1 MVATLRTRM
10 TDTEDVVGTVEELEV
25 VAARAAPYAAR
36 QDATNLVGFAPRDA
50 THWESESW
58 RDSGAGYAN
67 GRFAMDINAIWV
79 PMALDGIGEIIDAIH
94 AVGLPISGATLGPTL
109 ARYLVDRSVLQAAER
124 HQLSDETEKEADAA
138 AEAEGESPAEV

>member
-1 MVATLRTRM
+1 RWAAAKRRAFREGRGRGRTRLALLA
-10 TDTEDVVGTVEELEV
+10 EELEV

-79 PMALDGIGEIIDAIH
+79 PLALDAIADIIDAVH
-94 AVGLPISGATLGPTL
+94 ALGLGLSGTTLGPNL
-109 ARYLVDRSVLQAAER
+109 ARYIADRPALQAAER
-124 HQLSDETEKEADAA
+124 AWGGAVRHFI
-138 AEAEGESPAEV
+138 VR